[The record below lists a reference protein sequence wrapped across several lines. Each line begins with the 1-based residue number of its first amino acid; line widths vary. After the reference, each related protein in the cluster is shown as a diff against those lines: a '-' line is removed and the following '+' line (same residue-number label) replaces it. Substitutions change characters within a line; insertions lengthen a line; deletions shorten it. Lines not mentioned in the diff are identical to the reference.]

1 MAGLKHQE
9 ARVYSRTGSRF
20 VDLPHCPYRPEAP
33 PTYKVGLSTSQL
45 PFNSG
50 STDSQYQKWIVTGLF
65 LYRLSLVSQLM
76 DLIEHWNP
84 DDSAIPPR
92 HYNTMCRFN
101 YQTEYSKAL
110 AYRDAEVRE
119 TVRITSMNS

>member
-1 MAGLKHQE
+1 MVL
-9 ARVYSRTGSRF
+9 
-20 VDLPHCPYRPEAP
+20 D
-33 PTYKVGLSTSQL
+33 
-45 PFNSG
+45 
-50 STDSQYQKWIVTGLF
+50 LF

-101 YQTEYSKAL
+101 YKTEYSKAL

-119 TVRITSMNS
+119 TTGSQA